1 MDIKINL
8 FNIAFVFLTLSPLG
22 IAQHDGRTLINQLT
36 DELFRLKESVDN
48 LSHRTKTLNDK

>member
-8 FNIAFVFLTLSPLG
+8 FRITFVFLALSTQVT
-22 IAQHDGRTLINQLT
+22 AQHGGRTLINQLT
-36 DELFRLKESVDN
+36 DELFRLKENVDN